1 MKKSDAELVADGKRG
16 NEPAITELFNRHYPS
31 SLRLARGIL
40 RSLEEAQDSVQS
52 AYLSA
57 FLHLDSFRED
67 AAFKTWITR
76 IVTNHCLMRL
86 RQPDRR
92 RTWVDVDE
100 PDENGMPVDLASQ
113 ALTPEKFTL
122 CGEISSA
129 ISDAAAKLPLRLREA
144 FTLYAIAGLSLKEIA
159 ATLGLTVSGAK
170 TRLFRANARM
180 RLHLEPVWSEVRIL
194 NAPARPKNCR
204 TVAALC
210 R

>member
-113 ALTPEKFTL
+113 ALTPEKFT
-122 CGEISSA
+122 
-129 ISDAAAKLPLRLREA
+129 
-144 FTLYAIAGLSLKEIA
+144 
-159 ATLGLTVSGAK
+159 
-170 TRLFRANARM
+170 
-180 RLHLEPVWSEVRIL
+180 
-194 NAPARPKNCR
+194 
-204 TVAALC
+204 
-210 R
+210 